1 MFQMELE
8 LRTGRGGQLA
18 GPGRPFKAR
27 GPKWPKTGRKA
38 FQDENKSNLKT
49 KISVQIIQINYPYIS
64 KYIYR
69 VRGLRPR
76 TLVLLNTSIF

>member
-1 MFQMELE
+1 MELE
-8 LRTGRGGQLA
+8 MRTGRGDQLI
-18 GPGRPFKAR
+18 GPGRTFKALGR
-27 GPKWPKTGRKA
+27 TGLKRGRKA